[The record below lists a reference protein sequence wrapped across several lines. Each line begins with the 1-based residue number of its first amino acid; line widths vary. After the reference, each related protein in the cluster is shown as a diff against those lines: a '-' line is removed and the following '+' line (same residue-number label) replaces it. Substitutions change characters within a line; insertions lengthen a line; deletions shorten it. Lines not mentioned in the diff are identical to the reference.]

1 MVTRPLNQ
9 TGAADA
15 LTGVIEATGVDVD
28 ATAAFEDVYEQC
40 WTPMVRLAA
49 LTTGSVSVAEE
60 IVQDAFVQ
68 LYRHRDRVEHLRAW
82 LRRAVINGCRDWVR
96 RRAHEPDMSSED
108 GFVTHDD
115 ARAIVVRDA
124 LRLLTPRQRAAVV
137 LRFYADLPE
146 REIAAL
152 LGCRPG
158 TVKSTLSQS
167 LTKLAKELQR

>member
-1 MVTRPLNQ
+1 VI
-9 TGAADA
+9 AA
-15 LTGVIEATGVDVD
+15 TDVRSY
-28 ATAAFEDVYEQC
+28 AAEGFEDVYEQC

-68 LYRHRDRVEHLRAW
+68 LYRHRHRIRYLRAW
-82 LRRAVINGCRDWVR
+82 VRKAVINGCRDWIR
-96 RRAHEPDMSSED
+96 RRARHPDTDDGD

-115 ARAIVVRDA
+115 ERAIVVRDA

-146 REIAAL
+146 REIAEL

-158 TVKSTLSQS
+158 TVKSTLAQS
-167 LTKLAKELQR
+167 LAKLAKELQP